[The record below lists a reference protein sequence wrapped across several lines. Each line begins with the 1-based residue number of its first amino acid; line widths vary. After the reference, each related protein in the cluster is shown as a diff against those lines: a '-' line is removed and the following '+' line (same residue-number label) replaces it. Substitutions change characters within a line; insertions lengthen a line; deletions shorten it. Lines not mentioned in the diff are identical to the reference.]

1 MSIDQ
6 PWTASRKLLPA
17 TRPAWRSTPRNLR
30 WSSQE
35 TGSPWVFTVDPRK
48 VTPRQWCLSKW
59 VGSVHFSTHYCHITL
74 YFFVCVCCELQG
86 APESIL
92 DRCTSVRING
102 CDKVAM
108 TPGIRDQ
115 IIELVQRYGTGME
128 LCQTSLA
135 YVAFN
140 GCEER

>member
-1 MSIDQ
+1 MFTSPRIIAISLY
-6 PWTASRKLLPA
+6 TLLCA
-17 TRPAWRSTPRNLR
+17 
-30 WSSQE
+30 
-35 TGSPWVFTVDPRK
+35 
-48 VTPRQWCLSKW
+48 
-59 VGSVHFSTHYCHITL
+59 
-74 YFFVCVCCELQG
+74 FFVCVCCELQG